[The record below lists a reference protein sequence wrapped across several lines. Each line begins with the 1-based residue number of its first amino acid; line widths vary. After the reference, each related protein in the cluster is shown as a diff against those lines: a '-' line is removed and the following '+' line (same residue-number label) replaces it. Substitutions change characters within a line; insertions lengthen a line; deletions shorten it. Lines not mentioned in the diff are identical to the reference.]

1 MVGNLCLGCVVWN
14 DCNILIF
21 QHNYIYIYT
30 YNEIRVIFFLFPTL
44 LYNDHVIYCTKILVE
59 FFLYLDHIKLSPLHT
74 QYNQLQHHISPT
86 IMDLIPHQ
94 SQCSSTLLNKFI
106 FTIYIPNMNRNYF
119 FKVIRHTISK
129 K

>member
-1 MVGNLCLGCVVWN
+1 LGICVWDVLYGM
-14 DCNILIF
+14 IVTFLFFSTII
-21 QHNYIYIYT
+21 YIYIYT
-30 YNEIRVIFFLFPTL
+30 MKLGSFFFLFPTL
-44 LYNDHVIYCTKILVE
+44 LYNGHVIYCTKILVE

-106 FTIYIPNMNRNYF
+106 FTIYILNMNRNYF

>member
-1 MVGNLCLGCVVWN
+1 MGICVWDVLYGM
-14 DCNILIF
+14 IVTFLFFSTII
-21 QHNYIYIYT
+21 YIYIYT
-30 YNEIRVIFFLFPTL
+30 MKLGSFFFLFPTL
-44 LYNDHVIYCTKILVE
+44 LYNGHVIYCTKILVE